1 MRTCPRARRVAAAWT
16 IFSSVIAAAPRPLI
30 SASLA
35 DRRRYYFRERT
46 ERRDQSLCERF
57 DVTPRNCAKQHELE
71 EFVVVDGFCTG
82 FTKTGAQPLA
92 MAMIVMPDMWDR
104 VFRHKTKL
112 A

>member
-1 MRTCPRARRVAAAWT
+1 MDDLQLGDCGRAQAVDLRQPCRW
-16 IFSSVIAAAPRPLI
+16 
-30 SASLA
+30 
-35 DRRRYYFRERT
+35 RRYYFRERT